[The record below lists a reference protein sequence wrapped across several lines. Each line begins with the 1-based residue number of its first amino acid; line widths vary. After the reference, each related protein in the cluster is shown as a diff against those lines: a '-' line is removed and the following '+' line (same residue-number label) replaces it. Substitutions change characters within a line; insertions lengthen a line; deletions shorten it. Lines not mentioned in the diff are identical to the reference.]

1 MSKTISNFIKLAPPG
16 TKCDGA
22 HVQYELKGRE
32 IKATPSVGT
41 KPAPKDL
48 TLIGLLDAAQIDP
61 KTPLEA
67 ADERS
72 FEVRTGASMVTL
84 EASKRDLASV
94 KAVLVIN
101 GKITDPNVVQ
111 SFRDNEKNE
120 EMLQQHRV
128 FGDQPGLIVKV
139 RRVMCAV
146 RASHARRSRL
156 SGVSSRLRPRHH
168 RRTLQHIMFAMWG
181 DKSVGGGRL
190 HRALPNNRGCGAADG
205 CRGLAA
211 RGRTQD

>member
-1 MSKTISNFIKLAPPG
+1 M
-16 TKCDGA
+16 
-22 HVQYELKGRE
+22 
-32 IKATPSVGT
+32 
-41 KPAPKDL
+41 L
-48 TLIGLLDAAQIDP
+48 TDAAEI
-61 KTPLEA
+61 
-67 ADERS
+67 
-72 FEVRTGASMVTL
+72 TL
-84 EASKRDLASV
+84 EASRRDLASV

-181 DKSVGGGRL
+181 DKSVGGGCYL
-190 HRALPNNRGCGAADG
+190 FESLADIETYLSSDFWETASADFPWVDVTYEAYEIG
-205 CRGLAA
+205 V
-211 RGRTQD
+211 